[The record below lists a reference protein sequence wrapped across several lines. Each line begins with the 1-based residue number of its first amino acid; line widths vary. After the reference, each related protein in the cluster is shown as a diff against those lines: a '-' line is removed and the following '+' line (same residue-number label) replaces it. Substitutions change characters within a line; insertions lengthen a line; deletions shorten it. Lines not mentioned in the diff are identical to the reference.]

1 MSEKKLSQT
10 AIEAVTAPETA
21 VVFLT
26 LLTIKVDDEP
36 ILYLVND
43 KQELVSQG
51 HTYIPCAFQALLPD
65 QTSDGNKTCKLQIDN
80 SDIAIYKSIKAAI
93 GKKISVSVGVVIS
106 TTPDVYEQGPLDFV
120 LRNINVTV
128 QSITGELYDSYIQ
141 DRKFTALVYSPDE
154 FPGMF
159 F

>member
-21 VVFLT
+21 AVFLT

-154 FPGMF
+154 FQGMF

>member
-21 VVFLT
+21 AVFLT
-26 LLTIKVDDEP
+26 LPTIKVDDEP

>member
-1 MSEKKLSQT
+1 MPDEILSQT
-10 AIEAVTAPETA
+10 AREAVTSPETA
-21 VVFLT
+21 AVFLT

-43 KQELVSQG
+43 KQEIVSQG
-51 HTYIPCAFQALLPD
+51 NTYTPCAFQALLPD

-80 SDIAIYKSIKAAI
+80 SDVALYKSIKAAI
-93 GKKISVSVGVVIS
+93 GKRISASVAVVLS

-120 LRNINVTV
+120 LRNISVTA
-128 QSITGELYDSYIQ
+128 QSIMGELYDSYIQ

>member
-1 MSEKKLSQT
+1 MPDEILSQT
-10 AIEAVTAPETA
+10 AREAVTAPETA
-21 VVFLT
+21 AVFLT

-51 HTYIPCAFQALLPD
+51 NTYIPCAFQALLPD

-80 SDIAIYKSIKAAI
+80 SDIALYKSIKAAI
-93 GKKISVSVGVVIS
+93 GKRISASVAVVLS

-120 LRNINVTV
+120 LRNISVTA

>member
-1 MSEKKLSQT
+1 MPDEILSQP
-10 AIEAVTAPETA
+10 AREAVTAPETA
-21 VVFLT
+21 AVFLT

-51 HTYIPCAFQALLPD
+51 NTYIPCAFQALLPD

-80 SDIAIYKSIKAAI
+80 SDIALYKSIKAAI
-93 GKKISVSVGVVIS
+93 GKRISASVAVVLS

-120 LRNINVTV
+120 LRNISVTA